1 MSVLEKTFAQV
12 LVEFNTDIRK
22 AKAALDDK
30 RLSAVEKL
38 ILQNHLKIRD
48 NKNEEVINNL
58 SHLTPSYSNFVEAHR
73 LMILGSA
80 FNNLTQFHEAKQ
92 YLEKAVTLFQKHG
105 PPYFSFHASFT
116 LFWIYA
122 NLEDLDS
129 MKVELERMELIAPQ
143 DDKQNLKF
151 LRSQFCYFQLAD
163 KEMKAQEVLDE
174 IDGRF
179 GEMNEDD
186 KIRHLVD
193 KFIFFVQMNNLTEAK
208 DILDQSKKYRKFSL
222 SENYNYMKKM
232 LDHLMLNTAL
242 YVYEKDFQCAPILY
256 DQIKCIQYLEEKNI
270 LQAKDVW
277 AKLNKCSPG
286 IFKEFLNYAGKRSL
300 FSLCLEKHKLEQ
312 LPKLHNV
319 KAYPSKLDALVSHL
333 SKATV
338 PLRAAYLFE
347 LIWGEPPQ
355 DKEDL
360 KKVSRLVYRAKIELA
375 LEIEFRKGT
384 YLLKPKSYL
393 KSS

>member
-1 MSVLEKTFAQV
+1 MSVLEKTFAQI

-30 RLSAVEKL
+30 RLSTAEKI

-58 SHLTPSYSNFVEAHR
+58 IHLTPSSSTFVEAHR

-80 FNNLTQFHEAKQ
+80 FNNLTRFQEARQ
-92 YLEKAVTLFQKHG
+92 YLEKAVILFQKHG

-122 NLEDLDS
+122 NLEDLES
-129 MKVELERMELIAPQ
+129 MKVELNRMELITPQ
-143 DDKQNLKF
+143 DEKQNLKF
-151 LRSQFCYFQLAD
+151 LRSKFCYFQLAD
-163 KEMKAQEVLDE
+163 EEIKARKVLNE
-174 IDGRF
+174 IDFRF

-186 KIRHLVD
+186 KIRHLID
-193 KFIFFVQMNNLTEAK
+193 KFIFVVQMNNLPEAK
-208 DILDQSKKYRKFSL
+208 DILEQSKKYRKFSL

-232 LDHLMLNTAL
+232 LDHLMLDTAL
-242 YVYEKDFQCAPILY
+242 YVYEKDFQGAPILY

-270 LQAKDVW
+270 FQAKDVW
-277 AKLNKCSPG
+277 AKLNQCSPG
-286 IFKEFLNYAGKRSL
+286 IFKEFLNYNGKRSL
-300 FSLCLEKHKLEQ
+300 FSLCLEKHKLDHR
-312 LPKLHNV
+312 PKLHEA
-319 KAYPSKLDALVSHL
+319 KAYPSKLDALVCHL
-333 SKATV
+333 SQTTV
-338 PLRAAYLFE
+338 PLRAAHLFE

-360 KKVSRLVYRAKIELA
+360 KKVSRLVYRAKIELG

-384 YLLKPKSYL
+384 YLIRPKSYL